1 MNVHLW
7 LQIHRGSQSNIFA
20 NFMTYM
26 AVYLQR
32 LLVLDL
38 LDLNHH
44 SNGSIVLLYYTIN
57 DVKDESHIGWHT
69 YLKYSDSG
77 V

>member
-1 MNVHLW
+1 
-7 LQIHRGSQSNIFA
+7 
-20 NFMTYM
+20 MTYM
-26 AVYLQR
+26 DVYLQI
-32 LLVLDL
+32 LLVVDP

-44 SNGSIVLLYYTIN
+44 SNSSIVLLYYTIN
-57 DVKDESHIGWHT
+57 DVKDESDIGWHT